1 MKKSISIITAVSMTV
16 LSALS
21 FKSSSVTAEAKQPVE
36 IVSLRSECGKYFDNG
51 DGSITGFVGTS
62 SLHYLDNNEWKDI
75 DNTLILDENG
85 YFKNKCNSTKVSIPS
100 TIDVSS
106 SDNKQNNSFTLSY
119 DDHSMSMNIIDNNFS
134 YRNSD
139 SYLLEAEVVDLETSK
154 SAYNDDL
161 IAELVKGS
169 CTLSSM
175 LEYKAP
181 DDDYMVDLTITS
193 DSLMESLIFNAPINS
208 TNLTYN
214 ISAEDLT
221 AIKSDDNSIQL
232 IDEYSNTIFRI
243 PQIYLEDS
251 SDIPNFKEV
260 STELT
265 PINDGYILNL
275 SLDGEWLN
283 SNINYPVRMISEVTT
298 NVNASTFYVS
308 DSNPTG
314 NYVNNYLLIGGSDT
328 DTTNRE
334 SIIYSPTLIP
344 SPTDMTAVKE
354 AKLCLYMLNNN
365 YPGSN
370 EEIEVCTLN
379 NAFMYPYWM
388 SCGTGHISST
398 TVSTTSIP
406 DGYDEFDEPHE
417 PFSFDI
423 TKAVQSH
430 LNFIRSGGYVG
441 SYCYGYKLRAP
452 NSRIFQA
459 YSERSSS
466 SSDWPYFEVT
476 YVTNSNYE
484 MANTPQKFNNID
496 SSSSSDPMYNF
507 QKRMNC
513 YAYALQ
519 VYYRSYTPSDIYYL
533 KPGEFSIS
541 SNNYIQTD
549 LSLELNYLRNTA
561 LYNYEELENVY
572 NQIDDIINY
581 QFSLQYPSY
590 YIRIMQNFVDE
601 QIHNDAN
608 SIGFNLSDL
617 PITDSFSL
625 PNDFDDDNERVI
637 AMVTY
642 YIHNNVYN
650 TNISD
655 YHFYLRNGNGTC
667 PIHSNG
673 VCSMWTHKKGLD
685 EVKNTCDTD
694 ESIIL
699 CDQNIFEYS
708 KLIKNKTYSTDP
720 MFYRITKDTN
730 IYNSWHGYGHN
741 SNSTSTPYQP

>member
-1 MKKSISIITAVSMTV
+1 MT
-16 LSALS
+16 
-21 FKSSSVTAEAKQPVE
+21 
-36 IVSLRSECGKYFDNG
+36 
-51 DGSITGFVGTS
+51 
-62 SLHYLDNNEWKDI
+62 
-75 DNTLILDENG
+75 
-85 YFKNKCNSTKVSIPS
+85 IP
-100 TIDVSS
+100 
-106 SDNKQNNSFTLSY
+106 
-119 DDHSMSMNIIDNNFS
+119 
-134 YRNSD
+134 
-139 SYLLEAEVVDLETSK
+139 
-154 SAYNDDL
+154 
-161 IAELVKGS
+161 
-169 CTLSSM
+169 
-175 LEYKAP
+175 
-181 DDDYMVDLTITS
+181 
-193 DSLMESLIFNAPINS
+193 
-208 TNLTYN
+208 
-214 ISAEDLT
+214 
-221 AIKSDDNSIQL
+221 
-232 IDEYSNTIFRI
+232 
-243 PQIYLEDS
+243 
-251 SDIPNFKEV
+251 
-260 STELT
+260 
-265 PINDGYILNL
+265 
-275 SLDGEWLN
+275 
-283 SNINYPVRMISEVTT
+283 
-298 NVNASTFYVS
+298 
-308 DSNPTG
+308 
-314 NYVNNYLLIGGSDT
+314 
-328 DTTNRE
+328 
-334 SIIYSPTLIP
+334 
-344 SPTDMTAVKE
+344 
-354 AKLCLYMLNNN
+354 
-365 YPGSN
+365 
-370 EEIEVCTLN
+370 
-379 NAFMYPYWM
+379 
-388 SCGTGHISST
+388 
-398 TVSTTSIP
+398 
-406 DGYDEFDEPHE
+406 FDEPHE

>member
-1 MKKSISIITAVSMTV
+1 MTV

-62 SLHYLDNNEWKDI
+62 SLHYLDNNEWKVI

-161 IAELVKGS
+161 IAELVNGS

-519 VYYRSYTPSDIYYL
+519 VYYRSYTPSDTYYL
-533 KPGEFSIS
+533 NPGEFG
-541 SNNYIQTD
+541 IQ
-549 LSLELNYLRNTA
+549 ETA
-561 LYNYEELENVY
+561 
-572 NQIDDIINY
+572 
-581 QFSLQYPSY
+581 SLQYPMENYSDLMSY
-590 YIRIMQNFVDE
+590 Y
-601 QIHNDAN
+601 
-608 SIGFNLSDL
+608 
-617 PITDSFSL
+617 DSFFNQMQAASTNTDKQLISKNYMNFIEEQMSKDASALSFSLTPFQQYSLYPVVDNDFEL
-625 PNDFDDDNERVI
+625 PNDFNSNAERII
-637 AMVTY
+637 AFVTY
-642 YIHNNVYN
+642 YKKEWNSVY
-650 TNISD
+650 SAYRYALD
-655 YHFYLRNGNGTC
+655 YHYYLRNGNGTC
-667 PIHSNG
+667 TDPTHDSN
-673 VCSMWTHKKGLD
+673 CSKWSHKMGAK
-685 EVKNTCDTD
+685 EVKDSCSDIYGNVIT
-694 ESIIL
+694 L
-699 CDQNIFEYS
+699 CDANIGDYACS
-708 KLIKNKTYSTDP
+708 IPSTDYTNNEVRY
-720 MFYRITKDTN
+720 YRITKNTN

-741 SNSTSTPYQP
+741 SNSTGTPYQP

>member
-1 MKKSISIITAVSMTV
+1 
-16 LSALS
+16 
-21 FKSSSVTAEAKQPVE
+21 
-36 IVSLRSECGKYFDNG
+36 
-51 DGSITGFVGTS
+51 
-62 SLHYLDNNEWKDI
+62 
-75 DNTLILDENG
+75 
-85 YFKNKCNSTKVSIPS
+85 
-100 TIDVSS
+100 
-106 SDNKQNNSFTLSY
+106 
-119 DDHSMSMNIIDNNFS
+119 MSMNIIDNNFS

-161 IAELVKGS
+161 IAELVKES

-221 AIKSDDNSIQL
+221 AIKSDDNSIQFV
-232 IDEYSNTIFRI
+232 DENSNAIFRI

-260 STELT
+260 STEFT
-265 PINDGYILNL
+265 PTNDGYILNL

-308 DSNPTG
+308 DSNPTD

-484 MANTPQKFNNID
+484 IAYTPEKFDNIG
-496 SSSSSDPMYNF
+496 STSTSDPMYNF
-507 QKRMNC
+507 QNRMNC

-561 LYNYEELENVY
+561 LYNYRKLVNVY
-572 NQIDDIINY
+572 DKFDYIINLPSSFY
-581 QFSLQYPSY
+581 YPPE

-608 SIGFNLSDL
+608 SIGFNLTDL
-617 PITDSFSL
+617 SVADSFSL

-673 VCSMWTHKKGLD
+673 VCSIWTHKKGIN
-685 EVKNTCDTD
+685 EVKNTCDAN

-708 KLIKNKTYSTDP
+708 KLIQNKSYTTDP

-741 SNSTSTPYQP
+741 SDSTGTPYRP

>member
-1 MKKSISIITAVSMTV
+1 MTV

>member
-1 MKKSISIITAVSMTV
+1 MKKSISIVIAVSMTV

-62 SLHYLDNNEWKDI
+62 SLHYLDNNEWKNI
-75 DNTLILDENG
+75 DNSLILDENG
-85 YFKNKCNSTKVSIPS
+85 YYKNKSNSTKVSIPS

-106 SDNKQNNSFTLSY
+106 SDNKQNNCFTLLY
-119 DDHSMSMNIIDNNFS
+119 DDHSMSMNIIDNNSS
-134 YRNSD
+134 YRNTD

-154 SAYNDDL
+154 SADNDDL

-175 LEYKAP
+175 VEYKAP

-221 AIKSDDNSIQL
+221 AIKSDDNSIQFV
-232 IDEYSNTIFRI
+232 DENSNAIFRI

-260 STELT
+260 STEFT
-265 PINDGYILNL
+265 PTNDGYILNL

-298 NVNASTFYVS
+298 NVNASTFYIS

-328 DTTNRE
+328 DTHNRE
-334 SIIYSPTLIP
+334 SIIYNPSLIP
-344 SPTDMTAVKE
+344 NPTDMTAVKE

-406 DGYDEFDEPHE
+406 DGYDGFDDPYE

-430 LNFIRSGGYVG
+430 LNFSRSGGYVG

-459 YSERSSS
+459 YSERSLNSS
-466 SSDWPYFEVT
+466 YWPYFEVT

-484 MANTPQKFNNID
+484 IAYTPEKFDNIG
-496 SSSSSDPMYNF
+496 STSTSDPMYNF
-507 QKRMNC
+507 QNRMNC

-519 VYYRSYTPSDIYYL
+519 IYDKGSGTDSHKLQPGEIGTLHSGSSYTIPQLLSAYYY
-533 KPGEFSIS
+533 FNSTIS
-541 SNNYIQTD
+541 NFMDFTEQQMFNDSAEMGTNLT
-549 LSLELNYLRNTA
+549 R
-561 LYNYEELENVY
+561 
-572 NQIDDIINY
+572 II
-581 QFSLQYPSY
+581 L
-590 YIRIMQNFVDE
+590 
-601 QIHNDAN
+601 A
-608 SIGFNLSDL
+608 
-617 PITDSFSL
+617 
-625 PNDFDDDNERVI
+625 DDDQFVLPSSFNGNSQRII
-637 AMVTY
+637 AMNAARREYDTPFPMPTLY
-642 YIHNNVYN
+642 PAH
-650 TNISD
+650 D
-655 YHFYLRNGNGTC
+655 FHFYLRQGNGTC
-667 PIHSNG
+667 PVHNDG
-673 VCSMWTHKKGLD
+673 VCSMWSHKLALD
-685 EVKNTCDTD
+685 EVQNSVGNT
-694 ESIIL
+694 IL
-699 CDQNIFEYS
+699 CDDNIATLAKS
-708 KLIKNKTYSTDP
+708 ISTYSGGVTTAYTGTLR
-720 MFYRITKDTN
+720 FYTIEQDAN
-730 IYNSWHGYGHN
+730 VYDSWYNYNSALSEMTYYN
-741 SNSTSTPYQP
+741 N

>member
-1 MKKSISIITAVSMTV
+1 
-16 LSALS
+16 
-21 FKSSSVTAEAKQPVE
+21 
-36 IVSLRSECGKYFDNG
+36 
-51 DGSITGFVGTS
+51 
-62 SLHYLDNNEWKDI
+62 
-75 DNTLILDENG
+75 
-85 YFKNKCNSTKVSIPS
+85 
-100 TIDVSS
+100 
-106 SDNKQNNSFTLSY
+106 
-119 DDHSMSMNIIDNNFS
+119 MSMNIIDNNFS

-221 AIKSDDNSIQL
+221 AIKSDDNSIQFV
-232 IDEYSNTIFRI
+232 DENSNAIFRI

-260 STELT
+260 STEFT
-265 PINDGYILNL
+265 PTNDGYILNL

-298 NVNASTFYVS
+298 NVNASTFYIS

-314 NYVNNYLLIGGSDT
+314 NYVNNYLMIGGSDT
-328 DTTNRE
+328 DTHNRE
-334 SIIYSPTLIP
+334 SIIYNPSLIP
-344 SPTDMTAVKE
+344 NPTDMTAVKE

-406 DGYDEFDEPHE
+406 DGYDGFDAPYE

-430 LNFIRSGGYVG
+430 LNFSRSGGYVG
-441 SYCYGYKLRAP
+441 SYCYGYKLRAL

-459 YSERSSS
+459 YSERSLNSS
-466 SSDWPYFEVT
+466 YWPYFEVT

-484 MANTPQKFNNID
+484 IAYTPEKFDNID
-496 SSSSSDPMYNF
+496 LTPTSDPMYNF

-519 VYYRSYTPSDIYYL
+519 VYYRSYTPSDEYQL
-533 KPGEFSIS
+533 FPGEFG
-541 SNNYIQTD
+541 IQ
-549 LSLELNYLRNTA
+549 
-561 LYNYEELENVY
+561 ENA
-572 NQIDDIINY
+572 
-581 QFSLQYPSY
+581 SLQYP
-590 YIRIMQNFVDE
+590 
-601 QIHNDAN
+601 
-608 SIGFNLSDL
+608 IGDFSDL
-617 PITDSFSL
+617 KGYYDSFLNQMKVASTNTDKQLISKNYMNFIEEQMSKDASALSFSLTPFQQYSLNSVVDNDFEL
-625 PNDFDDDNERVI
+625 PNDFNPNAERII
-637 AMVTY
+637 AFVTY
-642 YIHNNVYN
+642 YNKVEIPQMEYYDYAF
-650 TNISD
+650 D
-655 YHFYLRNGNGTC
+655 YHYYLRNGNGTC
-667 PIHSNG
+667 TNPSHAQN
-673 VCSMWTHKKGLD
+673 CSKWSHKMSLGNIND
-685 EVKNTCDTD
+685 VYVDIYNN
-694 ESIIL
+694 SIINL
-699 CDQNIFEYS
+699 CDANIGDYACIIPYS
-708 KLIKNKTYSTDP
+708 NYTNNEVRY
-720 MFYRITKDTN
+720 YRITNDTN

-741 SNSTSTPYQP
+741 SNSTGTPYQP